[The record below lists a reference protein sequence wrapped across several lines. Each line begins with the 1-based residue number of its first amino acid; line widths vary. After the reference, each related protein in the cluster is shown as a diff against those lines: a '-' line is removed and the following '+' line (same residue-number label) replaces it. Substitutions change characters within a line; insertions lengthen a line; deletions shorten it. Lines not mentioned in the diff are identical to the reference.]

1 MVRTDQ
7 FDTGGENMNRATNEL
22 FFELIHDYFTIY
34 LPTQK
39 CSSVHTIR
47 SYRMILNQFIDYL
60 CETFDIKM
68 REISFELIN
77 LSSVSSYMDWLS
89 VSRHCS
95 DTTCNQHLSGIR
107 SFLSYASN
115 VEPVVVKFFH
125 EVQRISKKKSPKTTS
140 VEYMTEKAVKAMLA
154 QPNQKTNKGIR
165 DLMIMVLM
173 YDTGARISEIL
184 NLKVKDIYLTE
195 KPYIKV
201 FGKGSKTRTVPLM
214 SSTVEQLKR
223 YFNIFRYE
231 SDEQYLF
238 CTNIHGIDKPLSDNA
253 IRKLLKHYAEMAR
266 AVCAEVPENMY
277 PHLWRHTRAMHLYQ
291 HGMDLTL
298 ISQWLGHSSM
308 ETTLI
313 YAHADTEMK
322 RKAIEKANQNTIY
335 AGIRADNSR
344 FTVSDEVTL
353 KKLYGLK

>member
-1 MVRTDQ
+1 
-7 FDTGGENMNRATNEL
+7 MNRATNEL
-22 FFELIHDYFTIY
+22 FFELIHDYLTIY

-47 SYRMILNQFIDYL
+47 SYRMILNQCIDYL

-68 REISFELIN
+68 REISFEFIN
-77 LSSVSSYMDWLS
+77 LSSVSSYLDWLS

-125 EVQRISKKKSPKTTS
+125 EVQRISKKKSPQTTS

-184 NLKVKDIYLTE
+184 NLKAKDIYLTE

-253 IRKLLKHYAEMAR
+253 IRKFLKHYAEMAR

-353 KKLYGLK
+353 KKLYGLM

>member
-1 MVRTDQ
+1 
-7 FDTGGENMNRATNEL
+7 MNRATNKL
-22 FFELIHDYFTIY
+22 FFELVHNYLTIY

-39 CSSVHTIR
+39 CSSTHTIR

-60 CETFDIKM
+60 CETYDIKM
-68 REISFELIN
+68 RDISFELIDS
-77 LSSVSSYMDWLS
+77 SSVSSYMDWLS
-89 VSRHCS
+89 TSRLCS
-95 DTTCNQHLSGIR
+95 DNTCNQHLSGIR
-107 SFLSYASN
+107 SFLSYASS
-115 VEPVVVKFFH
+115 VEPIVVKFFH
-125 EVQRISKKKSPKTTS
+125 DIQGVSDKKLPKTTS
-140 VEYMTEKAVKAMLA
+140 VEYMSEKAVKAMLA
-154 QPNQKTNKGIR
+154 QPNLKTNKGIR

-184 NLKVKDIYLTE
+184 NLKIKDIYLTE
-195 KPYIKV
+195 KPYIIL

-214 SSTVEQLKR
+214 SSSVEQLKR

-231 SDEQYLF
+231 SSEQYLF
-238 CTNIHGIDKPLSDNA
+238 CTNIHGIDKALSDNA
-253 IRKLLKHYAEMAR
+253 IRKFLNHYAEMAR
-266 AVCAEVPENMY
+266 AVCSEVPENMY

-298 ISQWLGHSSM
+298 ISQWLGHSSVG
-308 ETTLI
+308 TTLI

-322 RKAIEKANQNTIY
+322 RKAIEKANQSAMY

-344 FTVSDEVTL
+344 FTVSDESTL

>member
-1 MVRTDQ
+1 
-7 FDTGGENMNRATNEL
+7 MNRATNKL
-22 FFELIHDYFTIY
+22 FFELVHDYFTIY

-68 REISFELIN
+68 MEISFELIDS
-77 LSSVSSYMDWLS
+77 SSVSSYMEWLS
-89 VSRHCS
+89 TSRHCS
-95 DTTCNQHLSGIR
+95 DNTCNQHLSGIR
-107 SFLSYASN
+107 SFLSYASS
-115 VEPVVVKFFH
+115 VEPVAVKFFH
-125 EVQRISKKKSPKTTS
+125 EIQRVSKKKLPKTTS

-154 QPNQKTNKGIR
+154 QPNPKTNKGIR

-184 NLKVKDIYLTE
+184 NLKIKDIHLTE
-195 KPYIKV
+195 KPYITL
-201 FGKGSKTRTVPLM
+201 FGKGNKTRTVPLM
-214 SSTVEQLKR
+214 PSTVEQLKR

-231 SDEQYLF
+231 SDDRYLF
-238 CTNIHGIDKPLSDNA
+238 CTNIHGMDKPLSDNA
-253 IRKLLKHYAEMAR
+253 IRKFLKHYAKMAR
-266 AVCAEVPENMY
+266 TVCSEVPENMY

-322 RKAIEKANQNTIY
+322 RKAIEKANQNAMY
-335 AGIRADNSR
+335 VGIRADNSR
-344 FTVSDEVTL
+344 FTISDEVTL

>member
-1 MVRTDQ
+1 
-7 FDTGGENMNRATNEL
+7 
-22 FFELIHDYFTIY
+22 
-34 LPTQK
+34 
-39 CSSVHTIR
+39 
-47 SYRMILNQFIDYL
+47 MILNQFIDYL

-68 REISFELIN
+68 MEISFELIDS
-77 LSSVSSYMDWLS
+77 SSVSSYMEWLS
-89 VSRHCS
+89 TSRHCS
-95 DTTCNQHLSGIR
+95 DNTCNQHLSGIR
-107 SFLSYASN
+107 SFLSYASS
-115 VEPVVVKFFH
+115 VEPVAVKFFH
-125 EVQRISKKKSPKTTS
+125 EIQRVSKKKLPKTTS

-154 QPNQKTNKGIR
+154 QPNPKTNKGIR

-184 NLKVKDIYLTE
+184 NLKIKDIHLTE
-195 KPYIKV
+195 KPYITL

-214 SSTVEQLKR
+214 PSTVEQLKR

-231 SDEQYLF
+231 SDDRYLF
-238 CTNIHGIDKPLSDNA
+238 CTNIHGMDKPLSDNA
-253 IRKLLKHYAEMAR
+253 IRKFLKYYAKMAR
-266 AVCAEVPENMY
+266 TVCSEVPENMY

-298 ISQWLGHSSM
+298 ISQWLGHSNM

-322 RKAIEKANQNTIY
+322 RKAIEKANQNAMY
-335 AGIRADNSR
+335 VGIRADNSR
-344 FTVSDEVTL
+344 FTISDEVTL